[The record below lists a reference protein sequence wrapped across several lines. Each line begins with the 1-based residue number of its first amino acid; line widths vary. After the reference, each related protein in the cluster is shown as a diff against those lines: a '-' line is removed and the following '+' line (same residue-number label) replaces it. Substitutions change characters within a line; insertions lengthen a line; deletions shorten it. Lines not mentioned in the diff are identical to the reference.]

1 MKFGGTVN
9 HGEGKALLSLK
20 CSPAVEGKSSE
31 AAHSLYTTRELIER
45 LRWAFGGG
53 ALSRQPRLRA
63 GGDEGISD
71 TKMVPGV
78 GIEPTNPF
86 RDNGF

>member
-1 MKFGGTVN
+1 MVRGRPFT
-9 HGEGKALLSLK
+9 
-20 CSPAVEGKSSE
+20 
-31 AAHSLYTTRELIER
+31 YTTRQLIER

-53 ALSRQPRLRA
+53 LLLRKPRLWA
-63 GGDEGISD
+63 GGHEPISE